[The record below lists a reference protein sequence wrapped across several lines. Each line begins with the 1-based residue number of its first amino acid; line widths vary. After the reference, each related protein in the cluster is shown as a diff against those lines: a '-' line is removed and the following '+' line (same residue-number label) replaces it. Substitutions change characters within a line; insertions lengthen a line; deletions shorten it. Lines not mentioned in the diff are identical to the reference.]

1 MEQSLSSGSLQLR
14 GVESHLDNKNTRQ
27 NDIWVQACYVG
38 AKSRAQIIAKTDAA
52 EALLPG
58 KVAFEQMLKKFV
70 QNPMGLQRKG
80 HSRPRREPEQRQGVQ
95 KIRTIKHANIME
107 FCHIHLIK
115 LHTLK
120 NSAETFSSLE
130 TFSFHLSFFFFFLFL
145 NNSGSQNVLFSTSIN
160 WEQFRNVHSQTPIS
174 GRLCQNLCGGFQQT
188 VLLGSLGDSDAC

>member
-1 MEQSLSSGSLQLR
+1 MEQSLSSGSLQFR
-14 GVESHLDNKNTRQ
+14 GVESHMDNKNARQ

-38 AKSRAQIIAKTDAA
+38 AKSRAQIIAKTDA

-80 HSRPRREPEQRQGVQ
+80 HSRPRRDPEQRQGVQ

-130 TFSFHLSFFFFFLFL
+130 TLSFHLSFFFFSFFLITVVL
-145 NNSGSQNVLFSTSIN
+145 KMCYSASVSTGNSLEMYILRPHFRATMLESLWWVPANGSARFS
-160 WEQFRNVHSQTPIS
+160 R
-174 GRLCQNLCGGFQQT
+174 
-188 VLLGSLGDSDAC
+188 